1 MQSLNFTIWHNGTSF
16 TSFWSAAAD
25 SNCMTITHHDDNVM
39 KKRMWVAQRYVS
51 QRYVSQRN
59 EEEAKILY
67 IIIKEHYLSFIVP
80 KVAQFYFGLL
90 FECSCFFT
98 VHECSWKLFGN
109 NGLRVILLYFQI
121 LYYRMKSPWA
131 PVLYVVF
138 TLFEQTF
145 GMSFHFVQILFWK

>member
-1 MQSLNFTIWHNGTSF
+1 
-16 TSFWSAAAD
+16 
-25 SNCMTITHHDDNVM
+25 M

-67 IIIKEHYLSFIVP
+67 IIIKEHYFSFIVP

-98 VHECSWKLFGN
+98 VHECS
-109 NGLRVILLYFQI
+109 
-121 LYYRMKSPWA
+121 
-131 PVLYVVF
+131 
-138 TLFEQTF
+138 
-145 GMSFHFVQILFWK
+145 

>member
-1 MQSLNFTIWHNGTSF
+1 
-16 TSFWSAAAD
+16 
-25 SNCMTITHHDDNVM
+25 M
-39 KKRMWVAQRYVS
+39 KKRMRVAQRYVSERYVSERYVSQRYVSQRYVS

-98 VHECSWKLFGN
+98 VHECS
-109 NGLRVILLYFQI
+109 
-121 LYYRMKSPWA
+121 
-131 PVLYVVF
+131 
-138 TLFEQTF
+138 
-145 GMSFHFVQILFWK
+145 

>member
-1 MQSLNFTIWHNGTSF
+1 
-16 TSFWSAAAD
+16 
-25 SNCMTITHHDDNVM
+25 MTITHHDDNVM

-98 VHECSWKLFGN
+98 VHECS
-109 NGLRVILLYFQI
+109 
-121 LYYRMKSPWA
+121 
-131 PVLYVVF
+131 
-138 TLFEQTF
+138 
-145 GMSFHFVQILFWK
+145 